1 MRDAD
6 LLSPTASRAMP
17 RRDCASEG
25 GMVMSTRMI
34 VFVIG
39 IVTAVLGCATRQVQ
53 DDQSLHGRVA
63 SYRSPA
69 SSWYGAITVNPEQV
83 FEN

>member
-1 MRDAD
+1 
-6 LLSPTASRAMP
+6 
-17 RRDCASEG
+17 
-25 GMVMSTRMI
+25 MVMSTRMI